1 MLRARLVVS
10 IGEMIGI
17 ESYVCGT
24 NMNILRI
31 SGYCTV
37 HSNCRSS
44 LGGTTRKSD
53 NNDGRRHIPIV
64 TSQSKNKTINHQGHQ
79 SITNYQGKNWC
90 EGFVRNTF
98 FGIDIALGNAKTDD
112 LRLRAMTR

>member
-1 MLRARLVVS
+1 
-10 IGEMIGI
+10 MIGV

-31 SGYCTV
+31 LVYSRLHY
-37 HSNCRSS
+37 NCRSS

-53 NNDGRRHIPIV
+53 DNDGRRHIRIV